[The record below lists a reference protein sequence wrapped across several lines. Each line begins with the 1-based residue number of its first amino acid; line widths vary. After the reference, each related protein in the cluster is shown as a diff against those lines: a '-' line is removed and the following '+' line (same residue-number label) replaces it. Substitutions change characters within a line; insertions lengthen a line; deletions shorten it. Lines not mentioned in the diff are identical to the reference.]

1 MKERSFIACLGVRI
15 RRLVGFDHMS
25 TKLSSLTVLLRN
37 VCIRGEKEARVVKR
51 IKSGR
56 YTLKLTKMS
65 KEEAWVFV
73 LMLRYGGETNS
84 DQVGLW
90 ISECSRSSE
99 GI

>member
-25 TKLSSLTVLLRN
+25 TMLSSLTVLRN

-56 YTLKLTKMS
+56 YTLKLNQMS
-65 KEEAWVFV
+65 KEEARVSV